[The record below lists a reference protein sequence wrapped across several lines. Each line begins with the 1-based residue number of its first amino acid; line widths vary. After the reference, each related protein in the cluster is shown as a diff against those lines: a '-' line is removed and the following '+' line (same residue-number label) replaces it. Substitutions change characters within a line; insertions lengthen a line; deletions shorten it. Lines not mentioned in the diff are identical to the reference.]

1 MATLKK
7 GNVGV
12 EIFSES
18 EEEEITNKVA
28 QYPVQSGNNITD
40 HTQRESLT
48 WTFEGKIFGKNKA
61 EIDRKYGQLVNWQH
75 DGSLLT
81 YTGAIRRSS
90 MLITN
95 LHRTEDEGGFANAIK
110 FSMELT
116 HVEVVK
122 SSFVKAVN
130 VGPKKPSPPANPG
143 VWVTVRPGNTYWGW
157 MIQYGTSIQQ
167 LRNWNHW
174 PDRRIPIGVRA
185 RVK

>member
-1 MATLKK
+1 MAVLKK
-7 GNVGV
+7 DKVGITLFV
-12 EIFSES
+12 ES

-48 WTFEGKIFGKNKA
+48 WSFEGKIFGKNMA
-61 EIDRKYGQLVNWQH
+61 EVDRKYGQLVSWQH
-75 DGSLLT
+75 DGALLV

-95 LHRTEDEGGFANAIK
+95 LHRTQDEGGFSNAVK
-110 FSMELT
+110 FDMELT
-116 HVEVVK
+116 HVEIAK

-130 VGPKKPSPPANPG
+130 VGPKKPATPPG

-157 MIQYGTSIQQ
+157 MMQYGTPIQT

>member
-130 VGPKKPSPPANPG
+130 VGPKKPSPTANPG

-157 MIQYGTSIQQ
+157 MMQYGTSIQQ

>member
-1 MATLKK
+1 MAVLKK
-7 GNVGV
+7 GNVGITLFV
-12 EIFSES
+12 ES

-48 WTFEGKIFGKNKA
+48 WTFEGKIFGKNMA
-61 EIDRKYGQLVNWQH
+61 EVDRKYSQLVSWQH
-75 DGSLLT
+75 DGALLV

-90 MLITN
+90 MLITD
-95 LHRTEDEGGFANAIK
+95 LHRTQDEGGFANAIK
-110 FSMELT
+110 FDMELT
-116 HVEVVK
+116 HVEIAQ

-130 VGPKKPSPPANPG
+130 VGPKKPPTLPG
-143 VWVTVRPGNTYWGW
+143 VYVTVRPGNTYWGW
-157 MIQYGTSIQQ
+157 MMRYGTSIQT

-174 PDRRIPIGVRA
+174 PDRRIPIGARA